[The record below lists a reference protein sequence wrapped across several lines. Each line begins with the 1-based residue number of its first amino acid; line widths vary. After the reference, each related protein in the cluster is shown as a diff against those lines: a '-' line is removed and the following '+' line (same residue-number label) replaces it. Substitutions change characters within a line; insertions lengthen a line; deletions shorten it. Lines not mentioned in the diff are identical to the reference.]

1 MPNPDSTDSRSPG
14 IGGTAAVEPGAYQK
28 SLADILIAAG
38 FYRKAFCVTA
48 QNLSGFVYNVNS
60 GLFQRCA
67 YTSDKHFYDLVL
79 AFNYKFMI
87 DRGSVKLN
95 AVFAAML

>member
-14 IGGTAAVEPGAYQK
+14 IGGTAAVEPVHIR
-28 SLADILIAAG
+28 SLLPIYSLPP
-38 FYRKAFCVTA
+38 AFTA
-48 QNLSGFVYNVNS
+48 KPSASRRRISPASFTTS
-60 GLFQRCA
+60 IQRCA

-87 DRGSVKLN
+87 DGGSVKLN